1 MADRVKNMT
10 EGGPVSLM
18 AAFAFPLILANLG
31 QQLYM
36 IADAIIV
43 GKGVG
48 VEALAAVG
56 ATDWSYWLAL
66 WVILALTQGFAIP
79 ISHYFGQGNKKKIRQ
94 TVAMSVK
101 L

>member
-10 EGGPVSLM
+10 EGRPVSLM

-48 VEALAAVG
+48 VEALAAVEQPTG
-56 ATDWSYWLAL
+56 LTGWLS
-66 WVILALTQGFAIP
+66 G
-79 ISHYFGQGNKKKIRQ
+79 
-94 TVAMSVK
+94 
-101 L
+101 